1 MGNNTE
7 VLFGD
12 DDQAIDIM
20 DQQLIAKVL
29 DLRTSHMAHLKIE
42 QSKWAL
48 EVLKAEY
55 CMDEKSDHIFSIYPS
70 PPPLVYK
77 FSRISCFYSLV
88 IGL

>member
-29 DLRTSHMAHLKIE
+29 DLRTSHMAHLKI
-42 QSKWAL
+42 
-48 EVLKAEY
+48 
-55 CMDEKSDHIFSIYPS
+55 
-70 PPPLVYK
+70 
-77 FSRISCFYSLV
+77 
-88 IGL
+88 